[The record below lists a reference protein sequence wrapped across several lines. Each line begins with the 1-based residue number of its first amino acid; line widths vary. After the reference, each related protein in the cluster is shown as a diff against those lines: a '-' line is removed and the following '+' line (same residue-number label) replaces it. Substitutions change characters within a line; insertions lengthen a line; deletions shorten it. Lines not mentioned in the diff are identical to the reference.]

1 MPWTKVA
8 TTADLAPEEV
18 IEVTVGDL
26 SIALYNVE
34 GAFYAT
40 HNICTHAFARLH
52 KGYLEDCRIECP
64 LHQGVFDVRTGEPL
78 EGPVSQPLRV
88 FKVKLEGEDIL
99 VET

>member
-18 IEVTVGDL
+18 IEVIVGDQ

-40 HNICTHAFARLH
+40 HNICTHGYAKLH
-52 KGYLEDCRIECP
+52 RGYLEDCRIECP

-78 EGPVSQPLRV
+78 EGPVNEKLRV
-88 FKVKLEGEDIL
+88 FNVKVDGDDIL